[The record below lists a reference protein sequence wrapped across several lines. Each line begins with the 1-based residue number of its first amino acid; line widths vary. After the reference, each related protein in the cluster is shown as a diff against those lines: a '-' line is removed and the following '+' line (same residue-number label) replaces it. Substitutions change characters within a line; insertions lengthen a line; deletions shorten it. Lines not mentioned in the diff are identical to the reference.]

1 MRSTLVSA
9 AVLFVVQAGAAV
21 AHADPPSFDPAAIYK
36 VPTGDGPRRGPDD
49 APITIVEW
57 SDYSCK
63 YCNRVNATLD
73 QLDRLYPGKLRWVY
87 RQFPLDPDNTLAAEA
102 SLAAAAQGAFWP
114 MHDRLFA
121 VHGLVDRAEVELIA
135 GDLGLDMVRFRG
147 DLDAGTFHQRV
158 VDDQRVALELGVTG
172 TPSFFIDGR
181 PVHGNAPLRDFT
193 AVIDE
198 ELVRAAKV
206 TGPDRYVHL
215 VNDGRAAADAP
226 PGTERPLFH
235 LDPLTTYSVG
245 LGLPGHDTGPA
256 DALVTI
262 VLWSDFEC
270 PYCQRNE
277 PSVVR
282 ARKEYGAELRVI
294 YRYMPVSSHP
304 HAEIAAEA
312 GVEAAREGKFWAF
325 ADRLFAEPGHLDR
338 DGLLEA
344 ARAVGMDAG
353 ALAAALDDRRWR
365 DAVAADSA
373 AGSIAGVDG
382 TPTMFVNGQPVLG
395 AVSWDVL
402 KDIID
407 RRKAEAETLVA
418 HGIARADVYG
428 VIMSA
433 AQDGERADPG
443 RMPIAASA
451 AALEL
456 GPVERETAVEAA
468 CRGHDKGRAGK
479 LAERLDGTRRR
490 DAVEACA
497 AYGIDLP

>member
-1 MRSTLVSA
+1 MRSLLISA
-9 AVLFVVQAGAAV
+9 LLLAAAAT
-21 AHADPPSFDPAAIYK
+21 AHADPPSFDPAAVYK
-36 VPTGDGPRRGPDD
+36 VPAGTGPHRGPDD

-57 SDYSCK
+57 SDYACK
-63 YCNRVNATLD
+63 YCNRVNATLE

-102 SLAAAAQGAFWP
+102 SLAAAAQGKFWP

-121 VHGLVDRAEVELIA
+121 MHGQVDRAQVELIA

-147 DLDAGTFHQRV
+147 DLDAGTFHQQV
-158 VDDQRVALELGVTG
+158 ADDQRVAIDLGVTG
-172 TPSFFIDGR
+172 TPTFFIDGR

-193 AVIDE
+193 TTIDE

-226 PGTERPLFH
+226 PGTEPAAYH
-235 LDPLTTYSVG
+235 LDTLTTYDVG

-262 VLWSDFEC
+262 VMWSDFEC
-270 PYCQRNE
+270 PYCQRAA
-277 PSVVR
+277 PTLVR
-282 ARKEYGAELRVI
+282 ARKEYGNALRVI

-312 GVEAAREGKFWAF
+312 GVEAAHQGKFWAF
-325 ADRLFAEPGHLDR
+325 ADHVFANPGHLDR
-338 DGLLEA
+338 DGLIES
-344 ARAVGMDAG
+344 ARAVGMDTG

-365 DAVAADSA
+365 DAVATDSA
-373 AGSIAGVDG
+373 AGSMAGVDG
-382 TPTMFVNGQPVLG
+382 TPTMFVNGQPVMG
-395 AVSWDVL
+395 AVPYDVL
-402 KDIID
+402 KSVID
-407 RRKAEAETLVA
+407 RRKDEAESLVA
-418 HGIARADVYG
+418 HGVDRADVYG

-456 GPVERETAVEAA
+456 GPVDRETAVVAA
-468 CRGHDKGRAGK
+468 CRGGDVDRAGK
-479 LAERLDGTRRR
+479 LAKRLDGDRKR
-490 DAVEACA
+490 DAVDACA
-497 AYGIDLP
+497 AYGVDLP